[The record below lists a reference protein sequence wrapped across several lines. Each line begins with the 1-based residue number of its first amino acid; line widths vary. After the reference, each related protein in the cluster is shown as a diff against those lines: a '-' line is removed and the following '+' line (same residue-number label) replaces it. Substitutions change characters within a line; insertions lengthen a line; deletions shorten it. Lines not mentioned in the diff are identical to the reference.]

1 MAHNTKFAKYCLD
14 DNNLYSVDGS
24 GTSRESG
31 RADVRKENEL
41 SDVVKEHRLKI
52 FTLNGRRMAPLTL
65 LFLEGGV

>member
-1 MAHNTKFAKYCLD
+1 M
-14 DNNLYSVDGS
+14 
-24 GTSRESG
+24 
-31 RADVRKENEL
+31 RKENEL